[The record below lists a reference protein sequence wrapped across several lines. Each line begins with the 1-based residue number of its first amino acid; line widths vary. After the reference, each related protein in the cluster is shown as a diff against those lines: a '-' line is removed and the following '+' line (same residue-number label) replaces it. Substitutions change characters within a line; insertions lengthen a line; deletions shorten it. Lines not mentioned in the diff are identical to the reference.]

1 MKYIQTLVVYRNK
14 GNAMPRFG
22 ITAVCSNLQICN
34 KKNKTLIQTIKTTKM
49 YLIYTMDI
57 TVISSVDDDILETK
71 KSPFK

>member
-1 MKYIQTLVVYRNK
+1 MKYIQTFVVYRNK
-14 GNAMPRFG
+14 GNAMTRFG
-22 ITAVCSNLQICN
+22 ITAVYCS
-34 KKNKTLIQTIKTTKM
+34 KKNKTVIQIIKTTKM